1 MMRNIA
7 RLLLYLVAS
16 AAIVAAA
23 TTEQIPKG
31 ITVAAGQT
39 LDLTGRTIQT
49 PTVVVNSGGTLLLSG
64 TTLIMD
70 GASNGTANIWVK
82 GGTMKILAASEIKSA
97 NVNRY
102 TFWVDAGSTFEMRDS
117 TVSGYGYQSVADTTK
132 GMLVKA
138 DSADIE
144 NNDFGI
150 NYVCVIFDGTKNA
163 KITGNRFNQCEIQAT
178 MVKNSNSVDISSNI
192 FGKGNPETG
201 YFSATLSSTLNSII
215 SGNAF
220 LNELGIE
227 LRSATNGTTIN
238 NNSFELSTLY
248 ESIIIGSVGDG
259 CPTCS
264 VENVLENN
272 QIDGKLS
279 IYGMR
284 NTVRGGTVKAELN
297 LNAGAN
303 SNKFDGVKFENSDM
317 VLNSQTTSGTAFDN
331 NVFDGTQFTEDNA
344 VLHLGNNNSVKNTAF
359 GKNITVSIEGAGNT
373 IEGVTIADSAGITVS
388 GGNLA
393 AGGGSNVIKESSIA
407 LQPGKSI
414 TCNGFCRIEN
424 NVISEVSTGISGS
437 SARKASF
444 TEICPYTCSSGEP
457 SFPLC
462 QGTWQQESYP
472 CYPTESDA
480 CWRCAQTGT
489 GSPGQQGGQAN
500 PGTQTPGT
508 PVSPDQQYAKVV
520 LNNGGVIS
528 GNSIKPATGFAVS
541 VKGSGA
547 YLYNNDLGVVLF
559 DGGSGVSEKNTLG
572 SVEGRNGADYVLL
585 NTILGGCSGD
595 CGQNAN
601 IINDATSTAER
612 QWWVAVRVTDE
623 NGNPLDGTFKMTSKT
638 TGKKYSG
645 TIRNGLLTAP
655 FNATEWVFGS
665 TAGAGM
671 SGSVLSFAGSGDYN
685 PYGWEA
691 CSGDNCEE
699 GDDSFTKETMLPVI
713 IKGMMA
719 ATETPSQPPGG
730 EGAPSIPLP
739 QGTYFKVAR
748 HTGLQLGN
756 TYEATVSLLV
766 NGTGICDPAMTLTV
780 TRDGQAAAGGTYKSC
795 TNGQHVFAVDTKATG
810 TYTMVAHAMISGKS
824 YDSWSEKVV
833 KFGTAPK
840 ATPEMTPL
848 LALGAALF
856 AFWAIS
862 RRKR

>member
-1 MMRNIA
+1 MMKNIA

-16 AAIVAAA
+16 ATLVAAA
-23 TTEQIPKG
+23 TTEQMPKG
-31 ITVAAGQT
+31 ITVATGQT

-82 GGTMKILAASEIKSA
+82 GGTMNILASSEIKSA
-97 NVNRY
+97 NENRY
-102 TFWVDAGSTFEMRDS
+102 TFWVDAGSNFEMRDS
-117 TVSGYGYQSVADTTK
+117 KISECGYISSENNKMGL
-132 GMLVKA
+132 LVKA
-138 DSADIE
+138 NGVIIE
-144 NNDFGI
+144 NNYFGS
-150 NYVCVIFDGTKNA
+150 NRVCVLLSQADSA
-163 KITGNRFNQCEIQAT
+163 KIIGNQFNNCEKQA
-178 MVKNSNSVDISSNI
+178 VFVEYSSSVEISSN
-192 FGKGNPETG
+192 E
-201 YFSATLSSTLNSII
+201 FSTNDPAQYSISLSSCLNNVVSDNVFNNPNGLGLVKTNSSTI
-215 SGNAF
+215 SGNDF
-220 LNELGIE
+220 RDPTEYSI
-227 LRSATNGTTIN
+227 T
-238 NNSFELSTLY
+238 LSTEYWDSKEDIL
-248 ESIIIGSVGDG
+248 ENNTIAGKLFIRGTSNTVKGGSVG
-259 CPTCS
+259 T
-264 VENVLENN
+264 ELR
-272 QIDGKLS
+272 IDP
-279 IYGMR
+279 
-284 NTVRGGTVKAELN
+284 E
-297 LNAGAN
+297 AN

-344 VLHLGNNNSVKNTAF
+344 VLRLGNNNSVKNTAF
-359 GKNITVSIEGAGNT
+359 GKNITISVEGAGNT
-373 IEGVTIADSAGITVS
+373 IEGVTITDAAGITIS
-388 GGNLA
+388 GGNVA
-393 AGGGSNVIKESSIA
+393 AGSGSNVIRESSIA
-407 LQPGKSI
+407 LQPEKSI
-414 TCNGFCRIEN
+414 TCDGFCRIEN
-424 NVISEVSTGISGS
+424 NVISEASTGISGS
-437 SARKASF
+437 SASRASF
-444 TEICPYTCSSGEP
+444 EALCPYTCASGQP
-457 SFPLC
+457 TFPLC
-462 QGTWQQESYP
+462 TGTWQQETFP
-472 CYPTESDA
+472 CLQSGQA

-489 GSPGQQGGQAN
+489 GAPGQGGQAS
-500 PGTQTPGT
+500 TPPAAST
-508 PVSPDQQYAKVV
+508 PVPPEQQYAKVV
-520 LNNGGVIS
+520 LNNGGVVS
-528 GNSIKPATGFAVS
+528 GNSIKPAEGFAVS

-623 NGNPLDGTFKMTSKT
+623 NDNPLDGTFKMTSKT

-645 TIRNGLLTAP
+645 TVRNGLLTAP

-671 SGSVLSFAGSGDYN
+671 SGSVLSFADSGDYN

-691 CSGDNCEE
+691 CSGDNCET

-719 ATETPSQPPGG
+719 ATETPSTPPQGQ
-730 EGAPSIPLP
+730 GAPTIPLP
-739 QGTYFKVAR
+739 QGVYFKVAR

-756 TYEATVSLLV
+756 TYEATVSLLI
-766 NGTGICDPAMTLTV
+766 NGTGLCDPAMTLTA
-780 TRDGQAAAGGTYKSC
+780 TRDGADAGAGRYKGC
-795 TNGQHVFAVDTKATG
+795 QEGMHLFEIDTKAPG
-810 TYTMVAHAMISGKS
+810 TYTLVAHSVINGKS
-824 YDSWSEKVV
+824 YDSWSENVV
-833 KFGTAPK
+833 KFGQPPK

-856 AFWAIS
+856 AFWAL